1 MSVSSEGKTC
11 PKCQATNFSSDVFCF
26 NCGTNLEDEKTLSF
40 LGEPETPQA
49 PPDRLDFPPGTRF
62 ADRYQIIEEIGFG
75 SMGRVF
81 KARDLKLDQ
90 VVALK
95 MIRPEDSASPVILNL
110 FKKEAQLTRSISQ
123 ENIIRVYDLG
133 ESGGV
138 TFISME
144 FVPGQN
150 LEQLL
155 RASGALT
162 EETAVSITR
171 QICRALSAAHRH
183 GIVHRDLKPQNIL
196 IDSNGLV
203 RVADFGLARTFDKPA
218 GSASGRIVGTPAYM
232 SPEQAGGLEA
242 DARSD
247 MYSLGVIMYEMVT
260 GRKPFVSETIAG
272 YIDKHLHEKPTPPRT
287 WNPRLSP
294 RLETMILGCLEK
306 DPAKRLTCAGRVLE
320 DIEERRVH
328 QAAEAERK
336 RRRIGIRIAGA
347 TVAVAL
353 AAFLLYYFLL
363 RNPASPPPPG
373 NRAAVAV
380 MYFENNTGDPNLE
393 YLRKGLCYQI
403 IQSLLPSNR
412 LRVITSDRL
421 FSVLKDRDLL
431 ENATYSTD
439 DLKKVA
445 ERAQVQYI
453 LQGSFAKI
461 GRVFKINSLLL
472 DTATWESAGPPQSFE
487 LGNLD
492 QLNDVVERMT
502 PAIKAALPIPREQIS
517 AESAGRLD
525 KITTGSPEALKNY
538 IEGETLFKTGKIRES
553 YNAFQKAVVCDP
565 EFARAYWYLAE
576 INLSLGLRA
585 EAKAQLEK
593 ALALAAA
600 GRASL
605 RDQLLFQ
612 GYYSEIFGVSGRE
625 AVQHYQKLL
634 DLYPDDEDGL
644 MYLGSLYRDGEE
656 WTLAQDCWERL
667 LHVNKFNPFVYMN
680 LSMIYMAQGHYAE
693 AADILPADPNRL
705 SESFRNFYLSLVYLC
720 QGRYDEAAAEIEKN
734 LKREPGRPGSL
745 VMRGNIRQLKGD
757 VASAESDYLQVSR
770 NSESDWQ
777 TVGTLRLANLSL
789 QEGRFKNFRT
799 MMGQGIDRAQKTS
812 RKEDEYSFRFLDAAV
827 NAFSGDYAAA
837 ERGVR
842 QVLHLA
848 EDLNNMYWR
857 AEALNLLGK
866 IQAARGK
873 KIEAEKTA
881 DQLKRLIDE
890 SGQND
895 LLRFYHHLMGM
906 IALAAQDF
914 AAASDFCRIA
924 SEELPFQNNTY
935 IDMHAYFDE
944 SRARVAEEAG
954 DTDKAISFYRVLITQ
969 TSGRLFYGDLF
980 VRSYYRL
987 GKLYL
992 KKNLRAEAAD
1002 AFETFL
1008 RLWAGA
1014 DPGLAEVTDARAELA
1029 ALMSPVRRPPSKTA
1043 PAV

>member
-11 PKCQATNFSSDVFCF
+11 PKCQATNFSNDVFCF

-40 LGEPETPQA
+40 PGEPETPQA

-62 ADRYQIIEEIGFG
+62 AGRYQIIEEIGFG

-110 FKKEAQLTRSISQ
+110 FKKEAQLARSLSQ

-144 FVPGQN
+144 YVPGQN

-155 RASGALT
+155 RTSGALT

-171 QICRALSAAHRH
+171 QICRALSVAHRH

-328 QAAEAERK
+328 QAAETNRK
-336 RRRIGIRIAGA
+336 RRRVTLWVSGAAAALGLAMFGI
-347 TVAVAL
+347 
-353 AAFLLYYFLL
+353 YYFLL
-363 RNPASPPPPG
+363 RHPAPPPPPG
-373 NRAAVAV
+373 SRAAVAV

-403 IQSLLPSNR
+403 IQSLLQSTR
-412 LRVITSDRL
+412 LRVITTDRL
-421 FSVLKDRDLL
+421 FSVLKDRNLF

-445 ERAQVQYI
+445 ERTQARYI
-453 LQGSFAKI
+453 LQGSYAKI
-461 GRVFKINSLLL
+461 GRVYKVNSFLL
-472 DTATWESAGPPQSFE
+472 DTGTWEPTASTQDDMEDLNQLNAVVERITPEIQAALHVSGRGFSPEPA
-487 LGNLD
+487 GNLD
-492 QLNDVVERMT
+492 
-502 PAIKAALPIPREQIS
+502 KIS
-517 AESAGRLD
+517 TKSTD
-525 KITTGSPEALKNY
+525 ALKSY
-538 IEGETLFKTGKIRES
+538 VEGDSLYQEGKFRES
-553 YNAFQKAVVCDP
+553 TDAYRRAIALDP
-565 EFARAYWYLAE
+565 EFARAYANLARV
-576 INLSLGLRA
+576 NLSLGLRA
-585 EAKAQLEK
+585 EAKVELEK

-612 GYYSEIFGVSGRE
+612 GLYGASFETSVRG
-625 AVQHYQKLL
+625 AVKHFRRLL

-644 MYLGSLYRDGEE
+644 EYLGSLYRDLEE
-656 WTLAQDCWERL
+656 WSLSQDCWERL
-667 LHVNKFNPFVYMN
+667 LLVNKFNPFVYMN
-680 LSMIYMAQGHYAE
+680 LSVIHMARGHYAE
-693 AADILPADPNRL
+693 AADILPSDPDRL
-705 SESFRNFYLSLVYLC
+705 SESTRNFYLSLVYLC
-720 QGRYDEAAAEIEKN
+720 QGRYDEALAEIEKS

-799 MMGQGIDRAQKTS
+799 MMAREIDRAQKAS
-812 RKEDEYSFRFLDAAV
+812 RKEDEYSFRSLEVAE
-827 NAFSGDYAAA
+827 NASQGDDTAA
-837 ERGVR
+837 EACAR
-842 QVLHLA
+842 QALRLA
-848 EDLNNMYWR
+848 EEMNDLNYR
-857 AEALNLLGK
+857 ADALNLLGK
-866 IQAARGK
+866 IQASRGETSEAK
-873 KIEAEKTA
+873 KAG
-881 DQLKRLIDE
+881 DRLKQLIDE
-890 SGQND
+890 SGRNN
-895 LLRFYHHLMGM
+895 LKKYYHHLMGM
-906 IALAAQDF
+906 IALAEGDL
-914 AAASDFCRIA
+914 ASATDFCRMA
-924 SEELPFQNNTY
+924 SEELPFQNNTDM
-935 IDMHAYFDE
+935 DMHAYFDE
-944 SRARVAEEAG
+944 SRARVAEAAG
-954 DTDKAISFYRVLITQ
+954 DADKAISFYRVLIAR
-969 TSGRLFYGDLF
+969 TSGRLYCGDLF
-980 VRSYYRL
+980 VRSYDRL

-992 KKNLRAEAAD
+992 KKNLRAEAAE

-1008 RLWAGA
+1008 RLWAEA

-1029 ALMSPVRRPPSKTA
+1029 ALKPPVRRPSSKKV